1 MFLTPGVRKPRILV
15 PRTNFSTKVPG
26 HRDPGHSNINPMLFV
41 ARSDGCCTGEA
52 DGALVVRAWSGE
64 ACHRRG
70 CCCIT
75 RYVPRGA
82 RVCVGA
88 GARVRSLCVEIS
100 RAAVVALPVVLLSGR
115 RRKAADGQQ
124 HVRALASARARRLI
138 ARSYP
143 RPAGARSLRADCDMR
158 APVLICRWC
167 VQEQRGRVVVSGA
180 CPIPLGLDR
189 HARSI

>member
-26 HRDPGHSNINPMLFV
+26 HRDLLDINPMLFC
-41 ARSDGCCTGEA
+41 G
-52 DGALVVRAWSGE
+52 
-64 ACHRRG
+64 
-70 CCCIT
+70 
-75 RYVPRGA
+75 RGA

-115 RRKAADGQQ
+115 RRAADGQQ